1 MEREKLFEVKDLRIS
16 ATNDDGVEIPIVK
29 GVSFDIHK
37 GEVVALIG
45 ESGSG
50 KTTISLA
57 SLAYTKPGLHFA
69 GGQALLNGE
78 DVLTMA
84 PLRQREIRGANVA
97 YLAQSAA
104 ATFNPA
110 ITIGEQVTESA
121 VLHGVLNQEE
131 ATKRAVEL
139 YHALELPDADRI
151 GFRYPHQV
159 SGGQLQRLMAAMAL
173 CGKPDLMVLDEPTTA
188 LDVTTQIEV
197 LKAFKKVIREQNSAA
212 IYVTHDLAVVAQIAD
227 HIVVLYSGEVMEQG
241 TVDQI
246 INNPQHAYT
255 KRLMDAVRP
264 KPVAGMGTEV
274 SGDHDRHIDNIQVED
289 MTAGYGGIV
298 NGEPMVTIL
307 RDINLSV
314 ENGHVVGVIGESGC
328 GKSTLARVM
337 AGMLPPARGTIKLD
351 GKVLEGALNDRKL
364 DELQKVQFVFQMADT
379 ALNPKQVIG
388 DIIGRPLE
396 FYHGLKGKE
405 KHAKVAEIL
414 DLVELPADFASRYPM
429 ELSGGQ
435 KQRINMARALAA
447 NPEVMLCD
455 EVTSALD
462 SIVGANVIKLLT
474 GLRDKTGV
482 SFVFISHDLS
492 TVASFADEIVVLYA
506 GRIVEQGPTDEVLR
520 PPFHPY
526 TRLLISSVPEMRIG
540 WLEDTMKKREMA
552 VGIARGV
559 EITAIGCPFYNRCPT
574 AIVGTCDIKVPPI
587 LNLKGGHQISCHL
600 TLEQL
605 NETEADTQKILL
617 GYEGLAN
624 GDGGAA
630 TSITASSID
639 AVKTRL

>member
-1 MEREKLFEVKDLRIS
+1 MDKEKLFEVKDLRIS
-16 ATNDDGVEIPIVK
+16 ATNDEGEEVKIVK

-57 SLAYTKPGLHFA
+57 TLAYTKPGLHFT
-69 GGQALLNGE
+69 GGECQLYGK
-78 DVLTMA
+78 DVLTMK
-84 PLRQREIRGANVA
+84 PVEQRNLRGGNVA

-110 ITIGEQVTESA
+110 ITINEQVTEAA
-121 VLHGVLNQEE
+121 VLHGRLTQAE
-131 ATKRAVEL
+131 ADKRAIEL

-151 GFRYPHQV
+151 GYRYPHQV

-173 CGKPDLMVLDEPTTA
+173 CGKPDLLVLDEPTTA

-197 LKAFKKVIREQNSAA
+197 LKAFKKVIREENSAA
-212 IYVTHDLAVVAQIAD
+212 VYVTHDLAVVAQVAD

-241 TVDQI
+241 SVDQI
-246 INNPQHAYT
+246 INHPTHAYT
-255 KRLMDAVRP
+255 KRLMEAVRP
-264 KPVAGMGTEV
+264 IPEAGQGIEV
-274 SGDHDRHIDNIQVED
+274 SGDHDRVIDNMEVKN

-298 NGEPMVTIL
+298 DGEPVVPIL
-307 RDINLSV
+307 KDINISV
-314 ENGHVVGVIGESGC
+314 KNGHVVGVIGESGC
-328 GKSTLARVM
+328 GKSTMARVM
-337 AGMLPPARGTIKLD
+337 AGMLPPAKGDIILD
-351 GKVLEGALNDRKL
+351 GKKLEGDLHDRKL
-364 DELQKVQFVFQMADT
+364 SELQKVQFVFQMADT
-379 ALNPKQVIG
+379 ALNPKQLIG
-388 DIIGRPLE
+388 NIIGRPLE
-396 FYHGLKGKE
+396 FYHGLKGRE

-414 DLVELPADFASRYPM
+414 DLVELPAAFANRYPM

-435 KQRINMARALAA
+435 KQRINLARSLAA

-474 GLRDKTGV
+474 DLRDKTGV

-506 GRIVEQGPTDEVLR
+506 GRVVEQGPTDEVLQ

-540 WLEDTMKKREMA
+540 WLEDTMQKREMA

-559 EITAIGCPFYNRCPT
+559 EITKHGCPFYNRCPM
-574 AIVGTCDIKVPPI
+574 AIEGTCDTVIPPI
-587 LNLKGGHQISCHL
+587 IELENGHQIACHISL
-600 TLEQL
+600 DKLL
-605 NETEADTQKILL
+605 ETEAETQKILH
-617 GYEGLAN
+617 GYEKLGE
-624 GDGGAA
+624 
-630 TSITASSID
+630 D
-639 AVKTRL
+639 APVIVP

>member
-1 MEREKLFEVKDLRIS
+1 MGDNNMEREKLFEVKDLRIS
-16 ATNDDGVEIPIVK
+16 ATNDDGEEIPIVK

-69 GGQALLNGE
+69 GGEALLNGE

-197 LKAFKKVIREQNSAA
+197 LKAFKKVIKEQNSAA

-241 TVDQI
+241 SADQI
-246 INNPQHAYT
+246 INNPTHAYT
-255 KRLMDAVRP
+255 KRLMEAVRP
-264 KPVAGMGTEV
+264 KPIAGMGTEV
-274 SGDHDRHIDNIQVED
+274 SGDHDRAIDNIQVED
-289 MTAGYGGIV
+289 MTAGYGGII

-307 RDINLSV
+307 RDINVSV
-314 ENGHVVGVIGESGC
+314 KNGHVVGVIGESGC

-337 AGMLPPARGTIKLD
+337 AGMLPPAHGKIKLD
-351 GKVLEGALNDRKL
+351 GKVLEGALDDRKL

-405 KHAKVAEIL
+405 KYAKVAEIL
-414 DLVELPADFASRYPM
+414 DLVELPVEFASRYPM

-435 KQRINMARALAA
+435 KQRINMARSLAA

-506 GRIVEQGPTDEVLR
+506 GRVVEQGPTDEVLQ

-559 EITAIGCPFYNRCPT
+559 EITAIGCPFYNRCPMG
-574 AIVGTCDIKVPPI
+574 IEGTCDKVVPPRI
-587 LNLKGGHQISCHL
+587 FLNNGHEIDCHL

-605 NETEADTQKILL
+605 KEAESETQKILHGFEKL
-617 GYEGLAN
+617 GSDDPVIVA
-624 GDGGAA
+624 
-630 TSITASSID
+630 
-639 AVKTRL
+639 

>member
-1 MEREKLFEVKDLRIS
+1 MEKEKLFEVKDLRIS
-16 ATNDDGVEIPIVK
+16 ATNDEGEEVKIVK
-29 GVSFDIHK
+29 GVTFDIHK

-57 SLAYTKPGLHFA
+57 TLAYTKPGLHFA
-69 GGQALLNGE
+69 GGECCLFGK
-78 DVLTMA
+78 DVISMS
-84 PLRQREIRGANVA
+84 PLEQRDLRGGNVA

-110 ITIGEQVTESA
+110 ITINEQVTEAA
-121 VLHGVLNQEE
+121 VLHGRLTQEE
-131 ATKRAVEL
+131 ANERAIEL

-151 GFRYPHQV
+151 GYRYPHQV

-173 CGKPDLMVLDEPTTA
+173 CSKPDLMVLDEPTTA

-212 IYVTHDLAVVAQIAD
+212 IYVTHDLAVVAQVAD
-227 HIVVLYSGEVMEQG
+227 HIVVLYGGEIMEQG
-241 TVDQI
+241 SADQI

-255 KRLMDAVRP
+255 KRLMAAARP
-264 KPVAGMGTEV
+264 KPAAGQGTQIGDDHAHHRDIANVEVA
-274 SGDHDRHIDNIQVED
+274 D

-298 NGEPMVTIL
+298 NGEPVVPIL
-307 RDINLSV
+307 RDINV
-314 ENGHVVGVIGESGC
+314 KVKNGHVVGVIGESGC

-337 AGMLPPARGTIKLD
+337 AGMLPPARGDVVLD
-351 GKVLEGALNDRKL
+351 GKKLEGSLKNRKL
-364 DELQKVQFVFQMADT
+364 EELQKIQFVFQMADT
-379 ALNPKQVIG
+379 ALNPKQLIG
-388 DIIGRPLE
+388 NIIGRPLE
-396 FYHGLKGKE
+396 FYHGLTGKE
-405 KHAKVAEIL
+405 KHKKVSEIL
-414 DLVELPADFASRYPM
+414 EMVELPPAFASRYPM

-435 KQRINMARALAA
+435 KQRINLARSLAA

-474 GLRDKTGV
+474 KLREETGV

-506 GRIVEQGPTDEVLR
+506 GRVVEQGPTDEVLE

-540 WLEDTMKKREMA
+540 WLEDTMQKREMA

-559 EITAIGCPFYNRCPT
+559 EITRRGCPFYNRCPM
-574 AIVGTCDIKVPPI
+574 AIEGTCELETPPI
-587 LNLKGGHQISCHL
+587 RELKNGHEISCHQ
-600 TLEQL
+600 TIEDLEQA
-605 NETEADTQKILL
+605 EREAQQILHGFEKL
-617 GYEGLAN
+617 GDDDPQVHAH
-624 GDGGAA
+624 
-630 TSITASSID
+630 
-639 AVKTRL
+639 

>member
-1 MEREKLFEVKDLRIS
+1 MEKEVLVEVKDLRIS
-16 ATNDDGVEIPIVK
+16 ATSDEGVEIPIVK
-29 GVSFDIHK
+29 GVDFNIHK

-69 GGQALLNGE
+69 GGEVKLRGDDLLSM
-78 DVLTMA
+78 D
-84 PLRQREIRGANVA
+84 PLKQRSIRGAKVA

-110 ITIGEQVTESA
+110 LTIGEQVTESA
-121 VLHGVLNQEE
+121 VLHGILDQEA
-131 ATKRAVEL
+131 ATKRAEEL
-139 YHALELPDADRI
+139 YEALELPDPQLI
-151 GFRYPHQV
+151 GNRYPHQV

-197 LKAFKKVIREQNSAA
+197 LKAFKKVIHEENSAA

-241 TVDQI
+241 PADQI
-246 INNPQHAYT
+246 INRPQHAYT
-255 KRLMDAVRP
+255 KRLMEAVRP
-264 KPVAGMGTEV
+264 KPIAGLGTDVGAEHNRDTDNLEV
-274 SGDHDRHIDNIQVED
+274 REV
-289 MTAGYGGIV
+289 TAGYGGNV
-298 NGEPMVTIL
+298 NGEPKIPIL
-307 RDINLSV
+307 KDINVSV
-314 ENGHVVGVIGESGC
+314 KNGHVVGVIGESGC

-337 AGMLPPARGTIKLD
+337 AGMLPAARGDIILD
-351 GKVLEGALNDRKL
+351 GEKLEGSLQDRKL
-364 DELQKVQFVFQMADT
+364 SELQKVQFVFQMADT
-379 ALNPKQVIG
+379 ALNPKQLIG
-388 DIIGRPLE
+388 NIIGRPLE

-405 KHAKVAEIL
+405 KHAKVSEIL
-414 DLVELPADFASRYPM
+414 EMVELPPEFASRYPM

-435 KQRINMARALAA
+435 KQRINLARSLAA
-447 NPEVMLCD
+447 TPEVLLCD

-474 GLRDKTGV
+474 NLRDKTGV

-506 GRIVEQGPTDEVLR
+506 GRVVEQGPTDEVLV

-540 WLEDTMKKREMA
+540 WLEDTMQKREMA
-552 VGIARGV
+552 VGISRGV
-559 EITAIGCPFYNRCPT
+559 EMTSVGCPFYNRCPM
-574 AIVGTCDIKVPPI
+574 AMDGTCNTTIPPI
-587 LNLKGGHQISCHL
+587 LKLNDGHEISCHL
-600 TLEQL
+600 TLDQL
-605 NETEADTQKILL
+605 NEVEADTRRTL
-617 GYEGLAN
+617 
-624 GDGGAA
+624 DAA
-630 TSITASSID
+630 EA
-639 AVKTRL
+639 

>member
-1 MEREKLFEVKDLRIS
+1 MAKEKLLEVKDLRIS
-16 ATNDDGVEIPIVK
+16 ARNDEGVEIPIVK
-29 GVSFDIHK
+29 GVSFDVNK

-57 SLAYTKPGLHFA
+57 ALAYTKPGLEFT
-69 GGQALLNGE
+69 GGEALLNGE
-78 DVLTMA
+78 DVLSMP

-121 VLHGVLNQEE
+121 VLHGVLNQAE
-131 ATKRAVEL
+131 ATKRAEVL
-139 YHALELPDADRI
+139 YHALELPDPNRI
-151 GFRYPHQV
+151 GHRYPHQV

-197 LKAFKKVIREQNSAA
+197 LKAFKKVIKEENAAA

-241 TVDQI
+241 PVEQI
-246 INNPQHAYT
+246 INNPSHAYT

-264 KPVAGMGTEV
+264 TPTAGMGVQIGAEHARDV
-274 SGDHDRHIDNIQVED
+274 PAIEMEHL
-289 MTAGYGGIV
+289 TAGYGGIV
-298 NGEPMVTIL
+298 DGEPLATIL
-307 RDINLSV
+307 RDVSVKV

-328 GKSTLARVM
+328 GKSTMARVM
-337 AGMLPPARGTIKLD
+337 AGLLPQAKGLVR
-351 GKVLEGALNDRKL
+351 LEGKELQGSLHDRKR
-364 DELQKVQFVFQMADT
+364 DDLQKIQFVFQMADT
-379 ALNPKQVIG
+379 ALNPKQIIS

-396 FYHGLKGKE
+396 FYHGIRGKE

-414 DLVELPADFASRYPM
+414 EMVELPAEFASRYPM

-435 KQRINMARALAA
+435 KQRINMARSLAA

-474 GLRDKTGV
+474 ALRDKTGV

-492 TVASFADEIVVLYA
+492 TVGSFADEIVVLYA
-506 GRIVEQGPTDEVLR
+506 GRVVEQGPTDEVLS
-520 PPFHPY
+520 PPYHPY
-526 TRLLISSVPEMRIG
+526 TRLLISSVPELRIG
-540 WLEDTMKKREMA
+540 WLEDTMQKREMA

-559 EITAIGCPFYNRCPT
+559 EITKIGCPFFNRCPM
-574 AIVGTCDIKVPPI
+574 AIEDTCDVKDAPI
-587 LNLKGGHQISCHL
+587 RELKDGHQIACHL
-600 TLEQL
+600 SIDEL
-605 NETEADTQKILL
+605 NESESHTQQILH
-617 GYEGLAN
+617 GYEKIGKGKPLEA
-624 GDGGAA
+624 G
-630 TSITASSID
+630 
-639 AVKTRL
+639 

>member
-1 MEREKLFEVKDLRIS
+1 MEKEKLFEVKDLRIS
-16 ATNDDGVEIPIVK
+16 ATNDEGQEIPIVK

-57 SLAYTKPGLHFA
+57 TLAYTKPGLHFS
-69 GGQALLNGE
+69 GGECQLFGN
-78 DVLTMA
+78 DVLTMP
-84 PLRQREIRGANVA
+84 PLSQRELRGGNVA

-110 ITIGEQVTESA
+110 ITINEQVTEAA
-121 VLHGVLNQEE
+121 VLHGRLTQAQAND
-131 ATKRAVEL
+131 RAIEL

-197 LKAFKKVIREQNSAA
+197 LKAFKKVIREENSAA
-212 IYVTHDLAVVAQIAD
+212 VYVTHDLAVVAQVAD

-241 TVDQI
+241 SADQI
-246 INNPQHAYT
+246 INNPTHAYT
-255 KRLMDAVRP
+255 KRLMEAVRP

-274 SGDHDRHIDNIQVED
+274 SGDHDRVIDNLEVED
-289 MTAGYGGIV
+289 MTAGYGGIID
-298 NGEPMVTIL
+298 GEPKVTIL
-307 RDINLSV
+307 RDINVSV
-314 ENGHVVGVIGESGC
+314 KNGHVVGVIGESGC

-337 AGMLPPARGTIKLD
+337 AGMLPPARGKIILD
-351 GKVLEGALNDRKL
+351 GDVLEGALDDRKL

-414 DLVELPADFASRYPM
+414 DLVELPVDFASRYPM

-435 KQRINMARALAA
+435 KQRINMARSLAA

-506 GRIVEQGPTDEVLR
+506 GRIVEQGPTDEVLQ

-559 EITAIGCPFYNRCPT
+559 EITAIGCPFYNRCPMG
-574 AIVGTCDIKVPPI
+574 IEGTCDKQVPPK
-587 LNLKGGHQISCHL
+587 LHLKNGHEIACHL
-600 TLEQL
+600 TVEQL
-605 NETEADTQKILL
+605 NEAETETQKILHGFEKL
-617 GYEGLAN
+617 GSDDPVIMA
-624 GDGGAA
+624 
-630 TSITASSID
+630 
-639 AVKTRL
+639 